1 MGFRIVVSPSWTFVG
16 HLHKISAIWRSREA
30 TREVTFIFT
39 RWDQTVFL
47 LGQGDLVALIQHGG
61 EGWREVSSAR
71 SRKRFQ
77 TGQNLFSIFHRV
89 FAFRAYEIK
98 LANFLR
104 VERQLRT
111 LLLIFG
117 FKITRLVSMSA
128 SLKKNFGNYSPGM
141 NNEIF
146 SFLFLST
153 PLYLIIFL
161 LNFNFVHHLFPSYFY
176 FIIGSKFSQYNIV
189 LYKHICCDARWT
201 EENLFNTFKQ

>member
-1 MGFRIVVSPSWTFVG
+1 MGFRIVVSPPWTFVG

-128 SLKKNFGNYSPGM
+128 SCVGTWLPWFPLSAPLVLHFITCYRDSRIKKGKETS
-141 NNEIF
+141 
-146 SFLFLST
+146 
-153 PLYLIIFL
+153 
-161 LNFNFVHHLFPSYFY
+161 
-176 FIIGSKFSQYNIV
+176 
-189 LYKHICCDARWT
+189 
-201 EENLFNTFKQ
+201 

>member
-1 MGFRIVVSPSWTFVG
+1 MGFRIVVSPPWTFVG

-128 SLKKNFGNYSPGM
+128 SLKSLSPVLHITLFLIPF
-141 NNEIF
+141 NSLN
-146 SFLFLST
+146 SFLSFYTNSSKCFNSKKKSFT
-153 PLYLIIFL
+153 PVSHVDVSIIFKNETCGKL
-161 LNFNFVHHLFPSYFY
+161 RFPRCNEGVRYPRF
-176 FIIGSKFSQYNIV
+176 
-189 LYKHICCDARWT
+189 T
-201 EENLFNTFKQ
+201 